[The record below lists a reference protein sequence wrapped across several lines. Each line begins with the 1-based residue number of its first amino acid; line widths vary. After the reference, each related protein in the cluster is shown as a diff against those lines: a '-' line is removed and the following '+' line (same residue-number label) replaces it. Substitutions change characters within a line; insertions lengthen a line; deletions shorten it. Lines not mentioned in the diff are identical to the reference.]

1 MRHFPTRVSRVA
13 AVLFVA
19 LLVVVACE
27 PTLEQATGIV
37 TSVDTPAFGRVDAFE
52 LRTGDGER
60 LRFDTTELEYR
71 AGFAAPHLSEH
82 QRLSDAIAVTFRRDG
97 GRLIVTRLTDVEQH

>member
-1 MRHFPTRVSRVA
+1 VTHYPIRILRVA

-52 LRTGDGER
+52 LRTRDGET
-60 LRFDTTELEYR
+60 LRFDTTELEFR
-71 AGFAAPHLSEH
+71 AEFAAPHLSEH
-82 QRLSDAIAVTFRRDG
+82 QRLSDAIAVTFRCDG
-97 GRLIVTRLTDVEQH
+97 GRLIVTRLTDID